1 LAFLDES
8 GFLLIPSIAKS
19 WAPKGC
25 TPILPTA
32 GRWTKLSAIS
42 AITVS
47 PKHKRLGL
55 HIRFHLRKNIHAE
68 EVNGYLRGLLRHLRG
83 QIVLL
88 WDSSPI
94 HRAGSVKRFLAKHPR
109 LHTYRFP
116 GYAPELNPDEYVWAN
131 LKKALANSIPRDLD
145 HLRQL
150 LQTPL
155 RRLRGSQR
163 LLRSCIL
170 ASELPWR

>member
-1 LAFLDES
+1 MAFLDES
-8 GFLLIPSIAKS
+8 GFLLIPSIARS

-42 AITVS
+42 TITVS
-47 PKHKRLGL
+47 PKRKRLGL
-55 HIRFHLRKNIHAE
+55 HIRFHAHKNIRAG
-68 EVNGYLRGLLRHLRG
+68 EVNSYLHRLLRHLRG
-83 QIVLL
+83 HIVLL

-94 HRAGSVKRFLAKHPR
+94 HRAGSVKAFLAKHPR

-116 GYAPELNPDEYVWAN
+116 GYAPELNPDEFVWAY
-131 LKKALANSIPRDLD
+131 LKRASANSIPRDLA

-150 LQTPL
+150 LQAPL
-155 RRLRGSQR
+155 RRLRTSQH
-163 LLRSCIL
+163 LLRACIL
-170 ASELPWR
+170 ASDLSWK